1 MRFKLITMLFL
12 ISMTSACKKFQLT
25 WNLSQKEEKF
35 VQRFDC
41 ESLNQL
47 STQFIWISSGPQY
60 YETWEIDPSGFS
72 GNCLIAN
79 NNQVYGL
86 GVQQGYI
93 EFNHTFQNNGYVRFR
108 VDDLGGHI
116 TQSFE
121 TKWNKLLYAHRY
133 DAKLFIDDVAQGE
146 FYLIPSQNQYKNPT
160 ILDNIIWPQLKS
172 NIIQPGT
179 HNIRIQ
185 FNFTPPK
192 VDEIEIIEFIE

>member
-160 ILDNIIWPQLKS
+160 I
-172 NIIQPGT
+172 QPGT